1 MALDETG
8 GVDVPIIWRGRR
20 AKAFVPTLLADRPLS
35 VGTETA
41 ARAAT
46 AAATLAFTA
55 AAMPDDFEPLARLL
69 LRAEGVA
76 SSFIEGVAA
85 PIAEIVVA
93 ETDGRRV
100 ATPAGWVA
108 SNLAAVTAAVGQAHD
123 APLTT
128 ATLCEWQRTV
138 VAGSALPARHVGVVR
153 DEQGWI
159 GGTSPL
165 DAALVTPPPD
175 HVPQLLDDLIAFA
188 NSSEIDPIV
197 QTAVAHA
204 QFEIIHPFA
213 DGNGRVGRVLIS
225 WMLSRRLAL
234 VTPPPVSI
242 RLAADRG
249 GYLAGLTL
257 YRLGQH
263 EPWVHWF
270 ADAVVG
276 AGAAQRDLIAGV
288 ERLARLWRA
297 QLGAPEEGRA
307 PRADAVAWKVLELMP
322 RHLVLT
328 AALLAAELGV
338 TIRAA
343 TSALND
349 LERRGILVRYQPP
362 GRRSPGRPSGTFV
375 SPDLLGLAG
384 AQPV

>member
-1 MALDETG
+1 
-8 GVDVPIIWRGRR
+8 
-20 AKAFVPTLLADRPLS
+20 
-35 VGTETA
+35 
-41 ARAAT
+41 
-46 AAATLAFTA
+46 
-55 AAMPDDFEPLARLL
+55 
-69 LRAEGVA
+69 
-76 SSFIEGVAA
+76 
-85 PIAEIVVA
+85 
-93 ETDGRRV
+93 
-100 ATPAGWVA
+100 
-108 SNLAAVTAAVGQAHD
+108 
-123 APLTT
+123 LTT
-128 ATLCEWQRTV
+128 SMLCEWQRTV
-138 VAGSALPARHVGVVR
+138 VAGSPLPARHVGVVR

-188 NSSEIDPIV
+188 NSSDIDPIV
-197 QTAVAHA
+197 QTAVVHA

-263 EPWVHWF
+263 EPWVLWF

-288 ERLARLWRA
+288 ERLARLWRT
-297 QLGAPEEGRA
+297 QLGAPGERRA
-307 PRADAVAWKVLELMP
+307 PRADAVVWRVVDLMP

-362 GRRSPGRPSGTFV
+362 GRRSPGRPSGMFV
-375 SPDLLGLAG
+375 SPELLGLVG
-384 AQPV
+384 AEPV